1 MFSKMTEKDTER
13 QKGEAHFEEVSK
25 TTEVEQQE
33 HDTEGKDFFF
43 LLILAFIVLL

>member
-1 MFSKMTEKDTER
+1 MFSKMTEKDTKR

-33 HDTEGKDFFF
+33 HDTEGKDFLF
-43 LLILAFIVLL
+43 LLILTFIVLL